1 MKIGDKLKKVLA
13 ENPEIQQRRAQI
25 AAIGYLFK
33 HHKNAELD
41 WNTVHT
47 DHTTDTRLLLTI
59 KYHGN
64 RWKESITNIIHM
76 KSLSEYKPKEV
87 KLKDPNNP
95 TLVFKSGQFK
105 VVP

>member
-1 MKIGDKLKKVLA
+1 MKIGDKLRKVLV

-25 AAIGYLFK
+25 SAIGYLFK

-41 WNTVHT
+41 WNVAQ
-47 DHTTDTRLLLTI
+47 TDTRLLMTI

-87 KLKDPNNP
+87 KLQDPNNP
-95 TLVFKSGQFK
+95 MLVFNKGK
-105 VVP
+105 LEVL